1 MGRRQKKLS
10 YANQPQLLLKGYHL
24 TKKVVIP
31 CSSHQSISLCLQD
44 YQSRSALMPHLN
56 YQSRTKLSSHLDHK
70 TLVASSPNLK
80 LGIESAQLPQALQQ
94 AGVMSRYQCNYQA
107 TTTPSI
113 GTTVLSLPCPDSW
126 TRVPVPSEYQA
137 ALTLS
142 SNHHV
147 EVPSIPEHFTKSP
160 SDSDHFP
167 VISQGS
173 DHRAED
179 QSCPDSKPNTTA
191 VPSLNHSYQSTATT
205 LQWPSQ
211 QTPAPQGTRTR
222 SKMTTSLERYLNH
235 WHRAIF
241 SSLSYP
247 VSSETAPSDSDHWVK
262 GANARISCPDHFL
275 KAKTSLLQH
284 PEYNSWIFKASASS
298 CSNQQVRAS
307 PVPPPCPNHRETI
320 TTFAPF
326 ESLNIPGKNP
336 PSLHF
341 EVRDTTTPSAQH
353 NHQDIPLQNLNG
365 NTEDSMIVPNHLTQV
380 IQNREPSCNSEHLA
394 KPPLGP
400 DNWPMILPHLNCWT
414 TVPQPAPDHTIIHY
428 IDNQTKPLLVPK
440 CKLEAP
446 PTINPVSAEGLS
458 PLKNCATSLP
468 DSKLDIEVLPCTNQ
482 LTTSPTVSNQG
493 LTAVSVPNS
502 EEEVSMGC
510 NHWAQ
515 AQIEIALDPNHW
527 SNTSLESNCKVIA
540 PQSPNCQDQIL
551 PDTDHQAN
559 TISSVPEHDDATIMV
574 PNHWA
579 MASSDTDQHVEL
591 ESDPIYRGEATSDL
605 DHVTGLLDPDN
616 QTLTLSDTDLQ
627 NENITDLEHLNE
639 TIIVQDMITKALP
652 ASCHWIA
659 SIADAQN
666 QIIPADLDYKNNTQI
681 GFNHNIM
688 NMPGHDHVTIFPI
701 ISEHQN
707 EDTVSSHHQQD
718 AESLVD
724 YESKIV
730 PDQNSMDILTL
741 DHRPKTE
748 EVPECGTLLSLIT
761 DYQDKNLSDCTD
773 QNDDVLLFPNFDFEA
788 IHPLDLDNGNE
799 ILLRTKHQS
808 KMPSEI
814 DHQTRVILDASKQAI
829 LPSGLDKNA
838 KEARLDSDNYDKV
851 SSFSPYKIML
861 PPDNSK
867 PRKPSSYF
875 DNGKGVSPNQNHR
888 ALQLRTIS
896 QTVTPAEYSQQN
908 PQQPCS
914 WVEVSLDSKHR
925 IIHQQNSIDKLT
937 PPSQLKSRIES
948 HLNLD
953 DQIKTLPGCKHQ
965 VKHQPF
971 MNNWANIPSDLH
983 PLNEDGENRE
993 PPWCLTYIKP
1003 YTIEGENITH
1013 RTVNNIIKSIPQEK
1027 IKNDIYKQILLQRI
1041 KDCSHFKNGLCLT
1054 STYSVCLICASWIP
1068 YGCPHVQ
1075 KIIDPCRAKLLSI
1088 SSLLPGSKEEMSVKF
1103 VLQVPQLEAGSIFT
1117 IQYPDYSIFHH
1128 FYHKA
1133 GKSFHSQFS
1142 PSKSRTFLQEPSS
1155 KFTWLDFI
1163 RGKSYQPYGKK
1174 LYGSQN
1180 SLLGKMHLN
1189 SNKEEGTK
1197 KSEKVLKSLLER
1209 IQKKRSAN

>member
-1 MGRRQKKLS
+1 MGRRQKKLPNG
-10 YANQPQLLLKGYHL
+10 NQPQLLLKGYHL
-24 TKKVVIP
+24 TKKVLIP

-44 YQSRSALMPHLN
+44 YQSKSALMPHLN
-56 YQSRTKLSSHLDHK
+56 YQSRIKLSSHLDHK
-70 TLVASSPNLK
+70 TLVASSQNLK
-80 LGIESAQLPQALQQ
+80 LGIEPAQLPQALQQ
-94 AGVMSRYQCNYQA
+94 AGVMPRYQCNYLA

-126 TRVPVPSEYQA
+126 TRVPVPSFPQPEYQA

-173 DHRAED
+173 DHQAED
-179 QSCPDSKPNTTA
+179 QSCTDSKPNTTA
-191 VPSLNHSYQSTATT
+191 VPSLNHSYQSTATI
-205 LQWPSQ
+205 LQRPSQ

-241 SSLSYP
+241 SPLSY
-247 VSSETAPSDSDHWVK
+247 SDWSGTAPSDSDHWVK
-262 GANARISCPDHFL
+262 GATARMSCPDHFV
-275 KAKTSLLQH
+275 KTKTPLLQH
-284 PEYNSWIFKASASS
+284 PEHNSWIFKASASS

-307 PVPPPCPNHRETI
+307 PAPPPCPNYRETI

-326 ESLNIPGKNP
+326 ESLNIPGENP

-341 EVRDTTTPSAQH
+341 EVRDTITLSAQH

-365 NTEDSMIVPNHLTQV
+365 NIEDSMIVPNHWTQV
-380 IQNREPSCNSEHLA
+380 IQNREPSCNSEDLA
-394 KPPLGP
+394 KPPLDP
-400 DNWPMILPHLNCWT
+400 DHWPMILPHLNCWT
-414 TVPQPAPDHTIIHY
+414 TVPQPAPDHPIIQY
-428 IDNQTKPLLVPK
+428 IDNQIKPLLVPEY
-440 CKLEAP
+440 KLKALP
-446 PTINPVSAEGLS
+446 SINPVSAEGLS
-458 PLKNCATSLP
+458 PLKYWATSLQ
-468 DSKLDIEVLPCTNQ
+468 DSKLDIEVPPHTHQ
-482 LTTSPTVSNQG
+482 LSTSPVVSNQE
-493 LTAVSVPNS
+493 LTVVSVPDS
-502 EEEVSMGC
+502 EEEVLIGC

-515 AQIEIALDPNHW
+515 AQIEITLDPNHW
-527 SNTSLESNCKVIA
+527 SKASLESNCCKVMA
-540 PQSPNCQDQIL
+540 PQSPNCQDQI
-551 PDTDHQAN
+551 PPYTDHQAN
-559 TISSVPEHDDATIMV
+559 TISSVPEHDDATIKV
-574 PNHWA
+574 LDHWA

-591 ESDPIYRGEATSDL
+591 EFDSIYREEATSDL

-616 QTLTLSDTDLQ
+616 QTLTLSDTGFQ
-627 NENITDLEHLNE
+627 NDDITDLEHLNE
-639 TIIVQDMITKALP
+639 TIIVQGMITKTLP
-652 ASCHWIA
+652 ASCNWVE
-659 SIADAQN
+659 SIADPPN
-666 QIIPADLDYKNNTQI
+666 QFIPADLDYKNNTQI
-681 GFNHNIM
+681 DFNHNIM
-688 NMPGHDHVTIFPI
+688 NIPDPDHMTILPI
-701 ISEHQN
+701 ISEHQK
-707 EDTVSSHHQQD
+707 EDTISSHHQED
-718 AESLVD
+718 VESSVD
-724 YESKIV
+724 YESRVV
-730 PDQNSMDILTL
+730 PDQNSMGILTL
-741 DHRPKTE
+741 DHRPETE

-761 DYQDKNLSDCTD
+761 DYQDENLSDCTGQD
-773 QNDDVLLFPNFDFEA
+773 DDVLLLPSSDFEA
-788 IHPLDLDNGNE
+788 IHPSDLDNGNK
-799 ILLRTKHQS
+799 IPLRTKHQS
-808 KMPSEI
+808 KIISEI
-814 DHQTRVILDASKQAI
+814 DASKQAI
-829 LPSGLDKNA
+829 LPSGLDKDV
-838 KEARLDSDNYDKV
+838 ELLLDSDNYDKV

-861 PPDNSK
+861 PPDNAK
-867 PRKPSSYF
+867 PRKSSYF
-875 DNGKGVSPNQNHR
+875 DNGKVVSPNQNHR
-888 ALQLRTIS
+888 AIQLSTIS

-908 PQQPCS
+908 PQRPCS

-925 IIHQQNSIDKLT
+925 EIHQQNSVHKLT
-937 PPSQLKSRIES
+937 PPSQLKSRIEN

-953 DQIKTLPGCKHQ
+953 HQIKSLPDCKHQ

-971 MNNWANIPSDLH
+971 MNNCANIPSDLH
-983 PLNEDGENRE
+983 PLNEDGKNRE
-993 PPWCLTYIKP
+993 PPWFLTYIKP

-1027 IKNDIYKQILLQRI
+1027 IKNDIYKQILLQNV
-1041 KDCSHFKNGLCLT
+1041 KDCSHFENGLCLT

-1075 KIIDPCRAKLLSI
+1075 EIKDPCRAQLLSI

-1117 IQYPDYSIFHH
+1117 IRYPDYSISRH
-1128 FYHKA
+1128 FYHKS

-1155 KFTWLDFI
+1155 KLTWLDFI

-1180 SLLGKMHLN
+1180 SLLGKLHIN

-1209 IQKKRSAN
+1209 IQKKKSAN